1 MTKSTIKR
9 LAEAI
14 GYPEEV
20 PDGVLSSAFMVDG
33 AEIAARESGGRLL
46 LESLLWR
53 ATDGDDETIARVPAM
68 LARYAAGRVLREE
81 ATLAWDPNREAAVLW
96 QDIPASAPAERLRRL
111 FEVFT
116 ASCDWW
122 AERVKEALTPEPVFP
137 EMVIM
142 P

>member
-1 MTKSTIKR
+1 MKTAVER

-14 GYPEEV
+14 GYPEAV
-20 PDGVLSSAFMVDG
+20 PGGAMSFAFTVDG
-33 AEIAARESGGRLL
+33 AEVAARESGGRLL
-46 LESLLWR
+46 LERLLWQ
-53 ATDGDDETIARVPAM
+53 ATDGDDETAARLPAS

-81 ATLAWDPNREAAVLW
+81 ATLAWDPNREAAILW
-96 QDIPASAPAERLRRL
+96 QDIPASAPDERLRRL
-111 FEVFT
+111 FEVFA

-122 AERVKEALTPEPVFP
+122 AERVKEVETPEPVFP

>member
-1 MTKSTIKR
+1 MKTAVER

-14 GYPEEV
+14 GYPEAV
-20 PDGVLSSAFMVDG
+20 PGGAVSFAFAVDG
-33 AEIAARESGGRLL
+33 TEIAARESGGRLV
-46 LESLLWR
+46 LERCLWTT
-53 ATDGDDETIARVPAM
+53 ADGDDETAVRIPAT

-81 ATLAWDPNREAAVLW
+81 ATLAWDPNREAAILW
-96 QDIPASAPAERLRRL
+96 QDVPASAPAERLRRL

-122 AERVKEALTPEPVFP
+122 AERVKEAQTPEPVFP
-137 EMVIM
+137 EMVIV

>member
-1 MTKSTIKR
+1 MKTVVER

-14 GYPEEV
+14 GYPEAV
-20 PDGVLSSAFMVDG
+20 PGGAMSFTFTVDG
-33 AEIAARESGGRLL
+33 DEISARETGGRLQ
-46 LESLLWR
+46 LERRLWQ
-53 ATDGDDETIARVPAM
+53 AADGDDEVAARLPAT

-81 ATLAWDPNREAAVLW
+81 ATLAWDPNREAAILW
-96 QDIPASAPAERLRRL
+96 QDIPASAPAERLRRF
-111 FEVFT
+111 FEVFA

-122 AERVKEALTPEPVFP
+122 AERVKETLIPEPVFP

>member
-1 MTKSTIKR
+1 MKTAVER

-14 GYPEEV
+14 GYPE
-20 PDGVLSSAFMVDG
+20 
-33 AEIAARESGGRLL
+33 AA
-46 LESLLWR
+46 
-53 ATDGDDETIARVPAM
+53 I
-68 LARYAAGRVLREE
+68 
-81 ATLAWDPNREAAVLW
+81 LW
-96 QDIPASAPAERLRRL
+96 QDVPASASDERLRL
-111 FEVFT
+111 FFEVFT

>member
-1 MTKSTIKR
+1 MKTAVER

-14 GYPEEV
+14 GYPEAV
-20 PDGVLSSAFMVDG
+20 PGGTMAFAFTVDG

-46 LESLLWR
+46 LERLLWQ
-53 ATDGDDETIARVPAM
+53 AADGGDETAARIPAT
-68 LARYAAGRVLREE
+68 LARYAAGRILREE
-81 ATLAWDPNREAAVLW
+81 ATLAWDPNREAAILW
-96 QDIPASAPAERLRRL
+96 QDVPASAPTERLRL
-111 FEVFT
+111 FFEVFA

-137 EMVIM
+137 EMVIL

>member
-1 MTKSTIKR
+1 MMKTAVER

-14 GYPEEV
+14 GYPEAV
-20 PDGVLSSAFMVDG
+20 PGGAMAFAFTVDGV
-33 AEIAARESGGRLL
+33 EIAARESGGRLL
-46 LESLLWR
+46 LERLLWR
-53 ATDGDDETIARVPAM
+53 ATDGDDEAAARLPAM

-81 ATLAWDPNREAAVLW
+81 ATLAWDPTREAAILW
-96 QDIPASAPAERLRRL
+96 QDVPASAPAERLRRF
-111 FEVFT
+111 FEVFA

>member
-1 MTKSTIKR
+1 MKTAVMR

-14 GYPEEV
+14 GYPETV
-20 PDGVLSSAFMVDG
+20 SGGAMSFTFTVDG
-33 AEIAARESGGRLL
+33 DEILARESGGRLV
-46 LESLLWR
+46 LERRLWQ
-53 ATDGDDETIARVPAM
+53 AADGDDEAAARIPAT
-68 LARYAAGRVLREE
+68 LAWYAAGRVLREE
-81 ATLAWDPNREAAVLW
+81 ATLAWDPNREAAILW
-96 QDIPASAPAERLRRL
+96 QDIPASAPDERLRRL
-111 FEVFT
+111 LEVFT

>member
-1 MTKSTIKR
+1 MKTAVER

-14 GYPEEV
+14 GYPETV
-20 PDGVLSSAFMVDG
+20 PGGALSFTFTVDG
-33 AEIAARESGGRLL
+33 TEIAARESGGRLL
-46 LESLLWR
+46 LERCLWQT
-53 ATDGDDETIARVPAM
+53 ADGDDETALRLPAT
-68 LARYAAGRVLREE
+68 LARYAAGRILREE
-81 ATLAWDPNREAAVLW
+81 ATLAWDPNRDAAILW
-96 QDIPASAPAERLRRL
+96 QDIPAAAPAERLRRF

-122 AERVKEALTPEPVFP
+122 AERVKETLTPEPAFP

>member
-1 MTKSTIKR
+1 MKTAVER

-14 GYPEEV
+14 GYPETV
-20 PDGVLSSAFMVDG
+20 PGGAMSFVFTVDG
-33 AEIAARESGGRLL
+33 AEISTRESGGRLL
-46 LESLLWR
+46 LERRLWQT
-53 ATDGDDETIARVPAM
+53 AENGDDESAARLPAT

-81 ATLAWDPNREAAVLW
+81 ATLAWDPNREAAILW
-96 QDIPASAPAERLRRL
+96 QDIPASAPDERLRRL

-122 AERVKEALTPEPVFP
+122 AERVKEAMTPEPVFP
-137 EMVIM
+137 EMVIL

>member
-1 MTKSTIKR
+1 MKTAVER

-14 GYPEEV
+14 GYPEAV
-20 PDGVLSSAFMVDG
+20 PGGALSFAFAVDG
-33 AEIAARESGGRLL
+33 AEITARETGGRLV
-46 LESLLWR
+46 LERLLWR
-53 ATDGDDETIARVPAM
+53 ATDGDDETALRLPAT
-68 LARYAAGRVLREE
+68 LARYAAGRILREE
-81 ATLAWDPNREAAVLW
+81 ATLAWDPNREAAILW
-96 QDIPASAPAERLRRL
+96 QDVPASAPTERLRLL

-122 AERVKEALTPEPVFP
+122 AERVTEALTPEPVFP

>member
-1 MTKSTIKR
+1 MKTAVER

-14 GYPEEV
+14 GYPETV
-20 PDGVLSSAFMVDG
+20 PGGVLSFAFTVDG
-33 AEIAARESGGRLL
+33 AEIAARETGGRLL
-46 LESLLWR
+46 LERRLWE
-53 ATDGDDETIARVPAM
+53 AGDGDDETVARIPAT
-68 LARYAAGRVLREE
+68 LAWYAAGRVLREE
-81 ATLAWDPNREAAVLW
+81 ATLAWDPTREAAILW
-96 QDIPASAPAERLRRL
+96 QDVPASAPDERLRLL

>member
-1 MTKSTIKR
+1 MKTSVER

-14 GYPEEV
+14 GYPEAV
-20 PDGVLSSAFMVDG
+20 PGGAMSFAFTVDG
-33 AEIAARESGGRLL
+33 AEVAVRESGGRLL
-46 LESLLWR
+46 LERRLWQT
-53 ATDGDDETIARVPAM
+53 TDGDDETAVRIPAT

-81 ATLAWDPNREAAVLW
+81 ATLAWDPNREAAILW
-96 QDIPASAPAERLRRL
+96 QDIPASAPDERLRRL

>member
-1 MTKSTIKR
+1 MKTAVER

-14 GYPEEV
+14 GYPEAV
-20 PDGVLSSAFMVDG
+20 PGGARSFTFAVDG

-46 LESLLWR
+46 LERLLWQ
-53 ATDGDDETIARVPAM
+53 AADGDDETSARIPAT
-68 LARYAAGRVLREE
+68 LARYAAGRILREE
-81 ATLAWDPNREAAVLW
+81 ATLAWDPNREAAILW
-96 QDIPASAPAERLRRL
+96 QDVPASATDERLRLL

>member
-1 MTKSTIKR
+1 MKSSIER

-14 GYPEEV
+14 GYPEAV
-20 PDGVLSSAFMVDG
+20 PVGATAFTFAVDET
-33 AEIAARESGGRLL
+33 EITARESGGRLL
-46 LESLLWR
+46 LERVLWQ
-53 ATDGDDETIARVPAM
+53 AAEGDELASRIPGE

-81 ATLAWDPNREAAVLW
+81 ATVAWDPRRDAAILW
-96 QDIPASAPAERLRRL
+96 QDIPASAPEDRLRRF

-122 AERVKEALTPEPVFP
+122 ADRLKEILTPEPTFP
-137 EMVIM
+137 EMVIR